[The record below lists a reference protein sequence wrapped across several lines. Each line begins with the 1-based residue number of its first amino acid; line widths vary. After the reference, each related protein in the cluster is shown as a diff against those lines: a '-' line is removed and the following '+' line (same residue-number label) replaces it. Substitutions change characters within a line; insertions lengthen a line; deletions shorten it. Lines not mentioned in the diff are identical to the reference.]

1 MKAKHIKIILLGLL
15 FCPVLYS
22 QTDYSE
28 ELMSLVRIDL
38 LPQHINNLN
47 IRQVSSYDTTGGN
60 DDGFSGRFS
69 YLRKEKNGLVIAE
82 LKGPGTIKRI
92 WTPTP
97 NEDTI
102 QFFFDKEKE
111 PRINMKFIELF
122 NGDVYPF
129 SRPVVGNEVGGYYCY
144 LPIPFQS
151 ACKIVLKGKVMQFI
165 QIDYAMVAGPDIR
178 ASFPKKLSVREM
190 ETLARVIEIWKK
202 TGKEVLD
209 LLNYP
214 SGEIQKRS
222 TTLLLKPGEATS
234 LYNDTDGGRV
244 IGFEIVPQSD
254 FNESFKDV
262 ILSAEWDNDKV
273 PAINCPVTDFFGYA
287 FGKPSMQSILLGVN
301 NRLHYC
307 FIPMPY
313 RSRADLKLEYLKNE
327 YNAGKEISCKVT
339 VYFND
344 SGLKPD
350 EGKLYVKWNRDNN
363 IEKGN
368 PYKILETEGRG
379 NYIGTLLQAQGLNSG
394 MTLFFEGDD
403 ECTIDGQLR
412 LHGTGSEDYFNGGWY
427 ALADRWDQAFSL
439 PVHGS
444 LAYSIPLAHTGGY
457 RFYVS
462 DKLSF
467 EKSFKLAIEHGGVGN
482 NIPAD
487 YTSAAFYYCDRPLP
501 ENEKPSNE
509 LLAAIKSPKTL
520 EYWLALLPVRAFS
533 EDSEITKEKWTDTK
547 TKKGYEALKFS
558 AAEDGFIKFGLDVPG
573 GGEYKLFI
581 SYFRGPACADF
592 QVNQRQIP
600 IKNCKG
606 FAEQKTFIEKE
617 YIGTMNI
624 KSETNTI
631 TITLKGN
638 SNPLEIKS
646 FVLHRIYLEKV

>member
-1 MKAKHIKIILLGLL
+1 MNAKHIKIILLGLL
-15 FCPVLYS
+15 LCPVLYS
-22 QTDYSE
+22 QTEYSE
-28 ELMSLVRIDL
+28 ELMSLMRIDL

-97 NEDTI
+97 SEDTI
-102 QFFFDKEKE
+102 QFFFDNEKE
-111 PRINMKFIELF
+111 PRINIKFIELF
-122 NGDVYPF
+122 NGNVYPF

-144 LPIPFQS
+144 LPIPFRN

-165 QIDYAMVAGPDIR
+165 QIDYAIAERPDNR
-178 ASFPKKLSVREM
+178 TSFPKKLSGREM
-190 ETLARVIEIWKK
+190 EILEKVIETWKN
-202 TGKEVLD
+202 TGKGVPD
-209 LLNYP
+209 LLKLP
-214 SGEIQKRS
+214 SGEIQKKS
-222 TTLLLKPGEATS
+222 TTMLLRPGEESS
-234 LYNDTDGGRV
+234 LFDDADGGRI
-244 IGFEIVPQSD
+244 IGFEIIPQSD
-254 FNESFKDV
+254 FNKSFKDV
-262 ILSAEWDNDKV
+262 ILRAEWDNDKV

-287 FGKPSMQSILLGVN
+287 FGKPSMQSMLLGVN
-301 NRLHYC
+301 NMLHYC

-313 RSRADLKLEYLKNE
+313 SSRADLKLVYLKNE

-339 VYFND
+339 VYFNN

-363 IEKGN
+363 VEKGK
-368 PYKILETEGRG
+368 PYKILETTGRG
-379 NYIGTLLQAQGLNSG
+379 HYIGTMLQAQGLNSG
-394 MTLFFEGDD
+394 MTIFFEGDD
-403 ECTIDGQLR
+403 ECYIDGKLR

-457 RFYVS
+457 RFYIS

-467 EKSFKLAIEHGGVGN
+467 EKSFKLTIEHGGVGN

-487 YTSAAFYYCDRPLP
+487 YTSVAFYYCDRPLP

-509 LLAAIKSPKTL
+509 LLTAIKSPKTL

-533 EDSEITKEKWTDTK
+533 EDSEITKEKWTDAK
-547 TKKGYEALKFS
+547 TKKDYEALKFS
-558 AAEDGFIKFGLDVPG
+558 ATEDGFIKFGLDVPEDG
-573 GGEYKLFI
+573 DYKLYI
-581 SYFRGPACADF
+581 SYFRGKECGNF

-600 IKNCKG
+600 IKTCQG
-606 FAEQKTFIEKE
+606 YAPETTFIEKE

-624 KSETNTI
+624 KSQTNTV
-631 TITLKGN
+631 TLTLKGN
-638 SNPLEIKS
+638 NSSKGPRS
-646 FVLHRIYLEKV
+646 VVVHRLYLEKL